1 MAEDDAEKAFFQ
13 AQAMNADSGDYQA
26 GEDQGAD
33 NSDSD
38 DYDPSNTLH
47 DQYSAPLTDS
57 NSNGHV
63 SSAIPQSNPQDQTP
77 LAPETDPSQSAG
89 NAFPSQ
95 TPSRAESQ
103 ASTSGPASGTSAQP
117 QPKTRT
123 IGGFVVEDEDEDDAG
138 DADYEPPAVLGVE
151 DMNAIPMN
159 VPQQPISGNANEDTS
174 TPDVSLDEA
183 AQISA
188 GAKNAPNSS
197 YPPAVASKNDAS
209 VPSDSLYNSRTLQ
222 SDNALGSATATPA
235 PDSPST
241 SKGRLPHDRVGI
253 LEDRI
258 QEDPRGDI
266 PAWIELLNEHRGR
279 SRIDSARDVYERF
292 LQVFPFS
299 VCPFPPLGF
308 YATSE
313 KLTIFTRPSNGWP
326 TRTWNPSS
334 TSCSVSSRSS
344 IELF

>member
-1 MAEDDAEKAFFQ
+1 M
-13 AQAMNADSGDYQA
+13 
-26 GEDQGAD
+26 
-33 NSDSD
+33 
-38 DYDPSNTLH
+38 T
-47 DQYSAPLTDS
+47 
-57 NSNGHV
+57 
-63 SSAIPQSNPQDQTP
+63 
-77 LAPETDPSQSAG
+77 
-89 NAFPSQ
+89 
-95 TPSRAESQ
+95 
-103 ASTSGPASGTSAQP
+103 PASEGCNDIGAWPDMPVAACSTVEVQMCGKSPRRDCLRAHACAKAVKGSALQMLAHAAVPPEP
-117 QPKTRT
+117 Q
-123 IGGFVVEDEDEDDAG
+123 
-138 DADYEPPAVLGVE
+138 
-151 DMNAIPMN
+151 
-159 VPQQPISGNANEDTS
+159 VP
-174 TPDVSLDEA
+174 
-183 AQISA
+183 
-188 GAKNAPNSS
+188 
-197 YPPAVASKNDAS
+197 
-209 VPSDSLYNSRTLQ
+209 Q
-222 SDNALGSATATPA
+222 SDNAQGSATATPA

-313 KLTIFTRPSNGWP
+313 KLTIFTRLSNGWP